1 MAVDVRGVIPA
12 LLTAFDADG
21 KVDLETIGRHVDWLI
36 ERGIGGLFPCG
47 TTGEGMSL
55 TVEEREEI
63 VAFVGREF
71 GARLPMI
78 AHVGHPSIEAACRLA
93 RHAAAHGARAVCAVG
108 PIYYRTT
115 SAGLRRYYEALAAA
129 TDLPLLGYY
138 IPAITGFAT
147 TAAEFEREFFPI
159 PHFAGL
165 KFTSPDHF
173 LLRGIIDRGA
183 GRLAVYSGHDE
194 MALSGLM
201 CGSCGLIGSTYN
213 MFPEIWVRIY
223 EAFARGDLNEANRWM
238 TPAVRVVEALG
249 PFQTI
254 PAAKAALRLRGF
266 DPGDTRPPLPR
277 VDDAL
282 VAAVGRAIEG
292 LELEA

>member
-1 MAVDVRGVIPA
+1 MTVDVRGVIPA
-12 LLTAFDADG
+12 LMTAFDGDG

-55 TVEEREEI
+55 TVEEREE
-63 VAFVGREF
+63 VFAFLAREF
-71 GARLPMI
+71 GARLPLI
-78 AHVGHPSIEAACRLA
+78 AHVGHPSIDAACRLA

-115 SAGLRRYYEALAAA
+115 MAGLRRYYEALAAA

-138 IPAITGFAT
+138 IPAMTGLT
-147 TAAEFEREFFPI
+147 MTAAEVERELFPI

-183 GRLAVYSGHDE
+183 GRLAVYNGHDE

-201 CGSCGLIGSTYN
+201 CGACGLIGSNYN
-213 MFPEIWVRIY
+213 VFPEIWVRIY
-223 EAFARGDLNEANRWM
+223 EAFERGDLATANRWM
-238 TPAVRVVEALG
+238 SPAVRVVEALAQF
-249 PFQTI
+249 PTI
-254 PAAKAALRLRGF
+254 PASKAALRLRGI

-282 VAAVGRAIEG
+282 VAAVGRAMEG
-292 LELEA
+292 LELGA